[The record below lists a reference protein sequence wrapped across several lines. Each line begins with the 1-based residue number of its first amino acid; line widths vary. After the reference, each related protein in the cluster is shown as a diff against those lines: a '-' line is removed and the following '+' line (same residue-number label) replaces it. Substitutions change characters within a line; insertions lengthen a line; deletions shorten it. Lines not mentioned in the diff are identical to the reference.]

1 MKRLTILL
9 AAAFIALVVA
19 ALPMMR
25 AGAQSAT
32 VTADNLDQMIT
43 SAKTPADHEA
53 IAAFYGQE
61 AADANKKANL
71 HRQTAETYRQM
82 KISKPVYMAEMCDGI
97 AAGFQ
102 KTATDAEN
110 LAKMHR
116 EMAKKASQQTGQ

>member
-53 IAAFYGQE
+53 IAAFYDQE
-61 AADANKKANL
+61 AADAKSKAEL
-71 HRQTAETYRQM
+71 HRKTADTYRQM

-97 AAGFQ
+97 AAGFK
-102 KTATDAEN
+102 KTASDAEN

-116 EMAKKASQQTGQ
+116 EMAKKASQQSGQ